1 MHETI
6 ITALDR
12 QMLALVREDLNGYV
26 AFSQL
31 HFGLGDKLDFRWSPK
46 STQKTTHTDTQIDT
60 GWELQMLY
68 KVEHNPNYS
77 RGVTCGACPPT
88 RHNKSVAGNQEVTVS
103 SDGQL
108 SLWSW
113 LAG

>member
-1 MHETI
+1 MVCI
-6 ITALDR
+6 
-12 QMLALVREDLNGYV
+12 

-31 HFGLGDKLDFRWSPK
+31 HFGLGDKLDFSWSPE

-60 GWELQMLY
+60 GWELEMLY

-77 RGVTCGACPPT
+77 RGVTCGACPPS
-88 RHNKSVAGNQEVTVS
+88 RHNNSVAGNQEVTVS
-103 SDGQL
+103 TDGQL